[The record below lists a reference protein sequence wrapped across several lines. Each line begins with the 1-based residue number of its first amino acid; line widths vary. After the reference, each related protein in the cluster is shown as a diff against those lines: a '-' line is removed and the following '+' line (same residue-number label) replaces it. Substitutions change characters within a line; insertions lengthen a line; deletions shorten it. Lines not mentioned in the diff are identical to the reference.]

1 MQREAAVKILAL
13 AHGCTA
19 KSSQS
24 LKIVMSSC
32 DEDEYK
38 AYRRF
43 VGHIMAH
50 IFLNILVPIYEE
62 HKDLAPEWYKAYDSN

>member
-1 MQREAAVKILAL
+1 MQREAAAKILAI
-13 AHGCTA
+13 AQECTT

-43 VGHIMAH
+43 VGHIMAN

-62 HKDLAPEWYKAYDSN
+62 HKDLAPDWYKAYDNK